1 LIDPRSNNLH
11 SAKIFQTHIFI
22 VGSLQ
27 AFVQLNLEKL
37 LLLLSFS
44 IMLLFTVYSNS
55 AHAQLAKTV
64 GIKITSPV
72 RGQQIPVG
80 IKNLQIS
87 GTASYNSTMKCQ
99 VSLIVDDVRPYQ
111 KAAAGH
117 KGDYSSWNY
126 TLTPQYTNIK
136 QGMNKLTA
144 KLSCHDNSMNLT
156 KFYSTNITGVA
167 SSSKQASL
175 DVSKS
180 TSAYQT
186 KNETGKITPL
196 PAKQNV
202 TTASTVLQPL
212 PNTLTVN
219 AILAKT
225 GVQAAIQQQAVS
237 QSNTSSTTVQH
248 HHHQPTATTGKTD
261 NLASTSVK
269 SHSSKRHQEKTVT
282 PSSNSTASNSTASN
296 STASNSTASNSTA
309 SNSTASNSTASNNSG
324 AMGTAINSTVG
335 KVSIPLANNST
346 VGKVSIPL
354 ATATV
359 STANSTVMTQNQ
371 HNNVTTP
378 FFPSPSVGSATSLPS
393 QASSFNNSHQFLQRP
408 PIANAGP
415 AQVVT
420 SGSPVILNGSN
431 SRAPTGIILSYS
443 WVQMP
448 TSARITLSGVNTPVW
463 EFIAPK
469 VDSNTLLR
477 FQLTVTNNLGQTGTD
492 TVNILDKTGSS
503 SNAQTQS
510 QITKSPS
517 ASTSIPS
524 TNQNRG
530 SNTVSIP
537 PSNAAIQPP
546 LTAPISPPLI
556 PPVNSQLA
564 AQANNAAQSPSHD
577 SPVAN
582 AGQDQ
587 VVNANSTVV
596 LVGSLSK
603 DPDGDSISYHWMQ
616 VSGSPAIT
624 LGGANTPVWEFTAPS
639 VPSDTTLTFQLTVT
653 DSHGL
658 SDRGR
663 VNVLVKAHSAH
674 AIVTAGHG
682 S

>member
-1 LIDPRSNNLH
+1 
-11 SAKIFQTHIFI
+11 
-22 VGSLQ
+22 
-27 AFVQLNLEKL
+27 
-37 LLLLSFS
+37 
-44 IMLLFTVYSNS
+44 MLLFTVYSNS

-144 KLSCHDNSMNLT
+144 KLSCHDNSMNVT

-180 TSAYQT
+180 TSANQT

-296 STASNSTASNSTA
+296 
-309 SNSTASNSTASNNSG
+309 NSG

-378 FFPSPSVGSATSLPS
+378 FFPSPSVGSATSPLS
-393 QASSFNNSHQFLQRP
+393 QGSSFNNSHQFLQRP

-524 TNQNRG
+524 INQNRG
-530 SNTVSIP
+530 SNMVSIP
-537 PSNAAIQPP
+537 TNNAAIQPP
-546 LTAPISPPLI
+546 LTPPISPPLI

-564 AQANNAAQSPSHD
+564 AQANNVAQSPSHD

-587 VVNANSTVV
+587 VVNANSTVA

-616 VSGSPAIT
+616 VSGRPAIT

-658 SDRGR
+658 SDSGR

-674 AIVTAGHG
+674 VIVTAGHG